1 MRSLSSSMSLM
12 LSAIGLHIGEARGTA
27 SKRQRP
33 EQAGLERGAQAVAL
47 QQKNKGRCRRR
58 MQQDIAPVL
67 RHRSSAPRDIDR
79 PHHGGSLR
87 VASSAGGFGA
97 GRSWT
102 LAAAPGFLASA
113 SVSTGCFGASDA
125 LDRGPPPF
133 FSVVAPPKGAE
144 DFRSTCGPGFG
155 GLPDANPSSNL
166 PKLSLVRSS

>member
-12 LSAIGLHIGEARGTA
+12 LSAIGLHIGKARGTA
-27 SKRQRP
+27 SKGHRP

-47 QQKNKGRCRRR
+47 QQKNEGRRRRR

-67 RHRSSAPRDIDR
+67 RHCSSAPRDIDR

-87 VASSAGGFGA
+87 VAASAGGFGA

-113 SVSTGCFGASDA
+113 SVSTGCFGAPDLPDA
-125 LDRGPPPF
+125 APPPF
-133 FSVVAPPKGAE
+133 LSVVAPPSGAE
-144 DFRSTCGPGFG
+144 NCRSTCGPGFG
-155 GLPDANPSSNL
+155 GLPDAKPSSNL
-166 PKLSLVRSS
+166 PK